1 MALEKFKAAP
11 LPNPPAQ
18 YDPQYVRQLIRV
30 IELYFSQLDSFSP
43 NQAQSYRADNFY
55 GGDFDGTNFTAVNV
69 TTTNLTA
76 TTGTITDLT
85 STNAT
90 TTNLTAVN
98 GQVDLLNVG
107 RTDIEYADINALQ
120 AHSAE
125 VTNIMGDNFYGGYF
139 YGDGRYLNT
148 PYNQIIS
155 NSDQT
160 AASVANAYAITYSTT
175 DFPDG
180 ISVVSNSRITF
191 AQPGIYN
198 IVYSIQFKNTNNDLE
213 TIDVWLRQNG
223 TDVANTNT
231 RFSIPARKSTG
242 DPSYLVAVTP
252 IMVDITTANHYVE
265 IMWRVSN
272 TAVTIEQLPAVTASP
287 GVTPAIPATPS
298 VILGI
303 TFISAQFPPVTRVA
317 PLPVI
322 GFGQIGNV
330 SVSIS

>member
-30 IELYFSQLDSFSP
+30 LEIYFNQLDSFTP

-55 GGDFDGTNFTAVNV
+55 GGNFTGTNITATNV
-69 TTTNLTA
+69 TATNLDA
-76 TTGTITDLT
+76 IVGH
-85 STNAT
+85 
-90 TTNLTAVN
+90 
-98 GQVDLLNVG
+98 VDLLDANRFNAIYTDTDAFHAHNAEITTLMTDNV
-107 RTDIEYADINALQ
+107 
-120 AHSAE
+120 
-125 VTNIMGDNFYGGYF
+125 YGGYF
-139 YGDGRYLNT
+139 YGDGRFINT
-148 PYNQIIS
+148 PYNQIVS

-160 AASVANAYAITYSTT
+160 AASVANAYAITYDTT

-180 ISVVSNSRITF
+180 ISVVSNSQITF
-191 AQPGIYN
+191 AQTGIYN
-198 IVYSIQFKNTNNDLE
+198 IVYSIQLKNTNNDLE
-213 TIDVWLRQNG
+213 TVDIWFRKNG
-223 TDVANTNT
+223 TDIANTNT
-231 RFSIPARKSTG
+231 RFAIPARKSTG

-252 IMVDITTANHYVE
+252 IMVDITAANQYIQ

-272 TAVTIEQLPAVTASP
+272 TAVTVEQLPAVAASP

-298 VILGI
+298 VIVGV

-330 SVSIS
+330 SVSIR